1 MLAQYTLPEIEKIF
15 SLENRYQLMMD
26 VTVVA
31 CEALA
36 DIGHIPMEAYRTI
49 KEKASYD
56 LQRIIELEADTRNN
70 AMAFLICLSEYV
82 GPEAARY
89 INLGLCSEDIGDTVL
104 SLQVRQVS
112 ELLLGRLNQLRQI
125 LVKLANDY
133 KYTLMMGRTHGT
145 NAEPITFGLKMAVW
159 VKEVDRAVN
168 RLGHARNVMLVGK
181 MSGVTGT
188 FASVDPH
195 VETFVCRRLG
205 LHPAY
210 VTTQVLQRDRLAE
223 YLTTLAIIGSS
234 LEKFAVEIRNLQ
246 RSDICEVE
254 ESMALGQMGS
264 TALPHKRRPFK
275 SELVTGL
282 ARVLRGNALA
292 AMEDIII
299 WHEQDA
305 SHTLAEQIIVPD
317 SCALLDY
324 MLYSF
329 TDVMENLLVYPDNM
343 RQNINNSMGLVFSQ
357 RVLMALMEKGVVRE
371 KAHEMVMKNARV
383 AVDQQV
389 DFQFLILED
398 DEIRKLL
405 SSREIMDLFDY
416 DCFRKHIDYIFDRA
430 DLSRP

>member
-1 MLAQYTLPEIEKIF
+1 MLAQYTLPEIGKIF
-15 SLENRYQLMMD
+15 SQDNRYQLMMD

-36 DIGHIPMEAYRTI
+36 DIGRIPMEAYREI
-49 KEKASYD
+49 KEKAGYD
-56 LQRIIELEADTRNN
+56 IQRINELEAETHNN
-70 AMAFLICLSEYV
+70 AMAFLICLAEYV
-82 GPEAARY
+82 GTEAARY
-89 INLGLCSEDIGDTVL
+89 INIGLCSEDIADTVTA
-104 SLQVRQVS
+104 LQVRQVS
-112 ELLLGRLNQLRQI
+112 ELLQGRLHQLRQA
-125 LVKLANDY
+125 LVKLAREY

-145 NAEPITFGLKMAVW
+145 YAEPISFGLKMAVW
-159 VKEVDRAVN
+159 VKEVDRSIL
-168 RLGHARNVMLVGK
+168 RLNQARNVMLVGK
-181 MSGVTGT
+181 LSGVTGT

-205 LHPAY
+205 LHAAY

-246 RSDICEVE
+246 RSDIREVE
-254 ESMALGQMGS
+254 ENMAEGQVGS
-264 TALPHKRRPFK
+264 TSLPHKRCPFN

-292 AMEDIII
+292 AMEDIPI

-305 SHTLAEQIIVPD
+305 SHILTEQIIVPD

-329 TDVMENLLVYPDNM
+329 TQVMEQLHVYPDNM
-343 RQNINNSMGLVFSQ
+343 RKNINDSVGLVFSQ
-357 RVLMALMEKGVVRE
+357 RVLMALMEKGVRRE
-371 KAHEMVMKNARV
+371 KAHEMVMKNARI

-416 DCFRKHIDYIFDRA
+416 DCFRKHIDYIFERA
-430 DLSRP
+430 DI